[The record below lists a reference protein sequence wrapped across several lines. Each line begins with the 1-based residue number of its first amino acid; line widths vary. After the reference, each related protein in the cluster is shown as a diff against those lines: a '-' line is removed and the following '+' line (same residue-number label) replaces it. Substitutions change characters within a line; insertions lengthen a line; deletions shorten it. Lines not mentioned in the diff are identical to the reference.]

1 VNAHSWHSTAGNGAL
16 SAKQAGRLAA
26 ALYVACGLVTAL
38 SPFLPAP
45 PNVNRA
51 GVLMIG
57 FVAMAIGLVAFALP
71 WQRWSRWA
79 SALLIPAA
87 LGLIA
92 LHNYWGGAD
101 PYRYGLFF
109 MVSFI
114 WVGLAQ
120 PRWTSTV
127 LAPVATVAYLA
138 PLLAS
143 GQPGWALASAI
154 YAIPVFVVA
163 GEATAW
169 VASQLTATRAD
180 LHLNEDRFR
189 SLVQSS
195 SDGIAVVDFDGIIR
209 YASPAVEKI
218 LGRDAGD
225 LMETLAAGY
234 VHEDDVARVEE
245 AFLEVCE
252 KPGACEA
259 VELRVRHQNGA
270 WRWVQTTITNLFDSP
285 SVAGLLVNFRD
296 ITERRRLE
304 DRLAFQ
310 ALHDYLTGLPNRRLL
325 RDRAE
330 HALARAQRSDH
341 PVSVLF
347 IDLDGFKEV
356 NDSLGH
362 DAGDRLLCSVA
373 DRIGAV
379 VRPTDTLARLGGD
392 EFGLLLEDADE
403 AQAALVVR
411 RVLAVLADPFLLVG
425 SAVQIGASIGLTV
438 VPGDAAL
445 GVDELLRDADYAM
458 YAAKSDGGGKALVFE
473 DEPRRARAL
482 TTA

>member
-1 VNAHSWHSTAGNGAL
+1 
-16 SAKQAGRLAA
+16 
-26 ALYVACGLVTAL
+26 
-38 SPFLPAP
+38 
-45 PNVNRA
+45 
-51 GVLMIG
+51 
-57 FVAMAIGLVAFALP
+57 
-71 WQRWSRWA
+71 
-79 SALLIPAA
+79 
-87 LGLIA
+87 
-92 LHNYWGGAD
+92 
-101 PYRYGLFF
+101 
-109 MVSFI
+109 
-114 WVGLAQ
+114 
-120 PRWTSTV
+120 
-127 LAPVATVAYLA
+127 
-138 PLLAS
+138 
-143 GQPGWALASAI
+143 
-154 YAIPVFVVA
+154 
-163 GEATAW
+163 
-169 VASQLTATRAD
+169 
-180 LHLNEDRFR
+180 
-189 SLVQSS
+189 
-195 SDGIAVVDFDGIIR
+195 
-209 YASPAVEKI
+209 
-218 LGRDAGD
+218 
-225 LMETLAAGY
+225 
-234 VHEDDVARVEE
+234 
-245 AFLEVCE
+245 
-252 KPGACEA
+252 
-259 VELRVRHQNGA
+259 
-270 WRWVQTTITNLFDSP
+270 VQTTITNLFDSP